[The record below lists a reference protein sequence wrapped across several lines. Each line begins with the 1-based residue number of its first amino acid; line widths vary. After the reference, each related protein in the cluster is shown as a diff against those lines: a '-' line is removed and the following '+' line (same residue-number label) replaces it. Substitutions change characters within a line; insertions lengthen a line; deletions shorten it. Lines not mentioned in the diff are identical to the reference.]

1 MHRSRQASAAIAVVL
16 LLFGG
21 VLSLHGADPTATVR
35 GAVFDQSGGAVP
47 DVKLEITHQG
57 TRLKRTI
64 ATNALGSF
72 IFPLLPIGSYEL
84 TAAKA
89 GFRRYVQT
97 GIVLTVNAEV
107 TVNVSLQV
115 GAVDQ
120 SVTVSGEA
128 SLVNTQTAMVR
139 QLVSGEQIDKL
150 PLNGRNVLQLT
161 LLTGGVLDTGGSNAN
176 QGFIHQNARV
186 YPSASGGRADS
197 MNFILDGATNNDRYT
212 NVSLPF
218 PNPDAVAEFSFLSNS
233 FSAEYGAALGGVVN
247 AVSKTGTNELHGSA
261 FEYLRNSRLNA
272 SNFFTPGVSDRLKRN
287 QVGFSVGGPVELPR
301 LYKGRDRTFF
311 FLSWQQMFLRQSP
324 VNSSTRTWRP
334 EELEGDFSY
343 QSGQTRR
350 TLLDPLT
357 GQPMPGSKIPASR
370 FDPVS
375 LKLARMLPVGDP
387 VTGLLTYRAARSIVD
402 NPQWLARVDHM
413 IGSRNRLNLRY
424 FRDFYDEIPDGDPN
438 NPFLCWGSAVPAR
451 SQSYLIS
458 DTHIFSPR
466 LLGAWSFTYARILS
480 PNSFNMP
487 GPADGKPSS
496 LGIQGIPDGMLDVY
510 AQVRMPAGFKGYF
523 QKIYQNTFQYQ
534 GSVTYVVNRHEMKWG
549 IDYHRAQLNQFRDAA
564 QPIFRFGTT
573 YSNFTE
579 ADFLMGFPN
588 SFSATSSWAES
599 LRQPRLH
606 LYFQD
611 NIRVSRR
618 LAVNVGI
625 RYDPFMPWVEKGRDT
640 VTLWR
645 PGLKSQRFP
654 KLPTGAVVAGDPG
667 VPQHGYSR
675 DMNNLAPRLGFAFDP
690 TGKARTAIRGG
701 AGIFFGQPPGGT
713 LNQMSM
719 ASFPFINSVSV
730 TSPGSMGAGGF
741 SNVFRTGTSAAI
753 SNPFL
758 GGTGAPTADTPVP
771 SPLTYY
777 STAADYV
784 LAYTAQWNLSVEHQ
798 LAPGTTA
805 SVTYIGSKSTHL
817 QAAQQLNPAI
827 YIPGVGADG
836 KALSTTANVNDRR
849 PYGPALGSIVESQ
862 SDSNSNH
869 NALAL
874 GFRKRYGGG
883 HWWSRSTIDA
893 NFTWSHTLDVQ
904 DSSINAGSGGTRH
917 PFNDRLDYGNA
928 DFDRRHRLVLSYVW
942 DLPRMD
948 GYHRILRGVLGSW
961 STSSIVTLQSGGPF
975 SIASGIDRNF
985 GLGGNFADQ
994 VLPDA
999 TLPGDRSKQDKIL
1012 KWFNTAA
1019 FGTNA
1024 LGTVGNTGRNIL
1036 RAPGLATV
1044 DFSVVK
1050 SFPLGSGEKRRLEFR
1065 GDFFNF
1071 FNRTNLGN
1079 PTNNAAS
1086 TLFGRILS
1094 AGSPRIV
1101 QLAGKIYF

>member
-1 MHRSRQASAAIAVVL
+1 MTAIAVIGY
-16 LLFGG
+16 LFCG
-21 VLSLHGADPTATVR
+21 VFVSQCADPTATVR
-35 GAVFDQSGGAVP
+35 GTVFDSTHGAVP
-47 DVKLEITHQG
+47 GVSLEMRHQG
-57 TRLKRTI
+57 TQLRRTTETD
-64 ATNALGSF
+64 AVGNF
-72 IFPLLPIGSYEL
+72 IFPLLPIGSYDL
-84 TAAKA
+84 AATKS

-97 GIVLTVNAEV
+97 GIILTVNAEV
-107 TVNVSLQV
+107 TVHVNLQV

-128 SLVNTQTAMVR
+128 SLVNTQTAAVR

-247 AVSKTGTNELHGSA
+247 AVSKSGTNEVHGSA
-261 FEYLRNSRLNA
+261 FEYLRNAKMNG

-287 QVGFSVGGPVELPR
+287 QAGFSLGGPVVLPGV
-301 LYKGRDRTFF
+301 YKGKDKTFF
-311 FLSWQQMFLRQSP
+311 FLSWQGMYLRQSP

-334 EELEGDFSY
+334 EEIAGDYSY
-343 QSGQTRR
+343 QSQQTKR

-357 GQPMPGSKIPASR
+357 GQPLADSKIPASR
-370 FDPVS
+370 FDPIS
-375 LKLARMLPVGDP
+375 KKLAAMLPVGDP
-387 VTGLLTYRAARSIVD
+387 VSGIYTYRAARSIVD

-413 IGSRNRLNLRY
+413 IGSKNRLNLRY
-424 FRDFYDEIPDGDPN
+424 FRDFYDEIPDGDPS
-438 NPFLCWGSAVPAR
+438 NPFLCWGSAVPAK

-466 LLGAWSFTYARILS
+466 LLGTASFTYARILS
-480 PNSFNMP
+480 PNSYNMA
-487 GPADGKPSS
+487 GPANGKPSS
-496 LGIQGIPDGMLDVY
+496 LGFQGIPDGMLDVY
-510 AQVRMPAGFKGYF
+510 AQVRMPGGFTGYF
-523 QKIYQNTFQYQ
+523 QKIFQNTFQYQ
-534 GSVTYVVNRHEMKWG
+534 GSLTYVVNRHEMKWG
-549 IDYHRAQLNQFRDAA
+549 IEYYRAQLNQFRDAA

-573 YSNFTE
+573 YTNFTE

-588 SFSATSSWAES
+588 SFSATSSWDES

-606 LYFQD
+606 MYFQD

-618 LAVNVGI
+618 LTLNLGI
-625 RYDPFMPWVEKGRDT
+625 RYDPFMPWLEKGRN
-640 VTLWR
+640 VVSLWR

-654 KLPTGAVVAGDPG
+654 KMPTGAVVGGDPG
-667 VPQHGYSR
+667 VPEHGYSS
-675 DMNNLAPRLGFAFDP
+675 DLNNFAPRLGFAFDP

-701 AGIFFGQPPGGT
+701 AGFFFGQPLGGT
-713 LNQMSM
+713 INQMSM
-719 ASFPFINSVSV
+719 ANFPFIQSVSI
-730 TSPGSMGAGGF
+730 TSPGSKGAGGF
-741 SNVFRTGTSAAI
+741 ANPFRTGTADAI
-753 SNPFL
+753 FNPFL
-758 GGTGAPTADTPVP
+758 GGAGAPTADTTVPV
-771 SPLTYY
+771 PLTYY
-777 STAADYV
+777 STAANYV
-784 LAYTAQWNLSVEHQ
+784 LPYTVQWNFSMEHQ
-798 LAPGTTA
+798 LGSGVTVAA
-805 SVTYIGSKSTHL
+805 TYIGSKSTHL

-827 YIPGVGADG
+827 YIPGVGPDG
-836 KALSTTANVNDRR
+836 KALSTSANINDRR
-849 PYGPALGSIVESQ
+849 PYGPAMGSIVESQ
-862 SDSNSNH
+862 SDQNSNH

-874 GFRKRYGGG
+874 NFRKRSVGG
-883 HWWSRSTIDA
+883 HWWSRSTVDV
-893 NFTWSHTLDVQ
+893 NYTWSHTLDVQ

-928 DFDRRHRLVLSYVW
+928 DFDRRQRLVLSYVW
-942 DLPRMD
+942 DLPKLA
-948 GYHRILRGVLGSW
+948 GYNPFLRGALGGW
-961 STSSIVTLQSGGPF
+961 STASIVTLQTGPPF
-975 SIASGIDRNF
+975 SIASGIDRNY
-985 GLGGNFADQ
+985 GLGGNYADQ
-994 VLPDA
+994 ILPDA
-999 TLPGDRSKQDKIL
+999 TLPSNRSKDEKIL

-1044 DFSVVK
+1044 DFSLVK
-1050 SFPLGSGEKRRLEFR
+1050 SFPLGRLLGGGEARRLEFR

-1071 FNRTNLGN
+1071 FNRVNLGN
-1079 PTNNAAS
+1079 PNNNAANAM
-1086 TLFGRILS
+1086 FGRILT
-1094 AGSPRIV
+1094 AGNPRIV